1 MRLVRVAGRRGWSVL
16 RRAGRRSES
25 TWSGRGRLL
34 ERSSSLFV
42 VVRSPPSTKGFQG
55 GNACGLQFFRSRPRW
70 VSCSARPLPALPK
83 MARRTARPD
92 RGCRTRTRA
101 PFQVS
106 RERPD
111 MRQANKCR
119 RRAASRESPE
129 PPDTRPVTRTQ
140 PVGKGPEAAP
150 PLRPAPRV
158 ADAFVGQTR
167 VSAAARGRCNQ
178 GQAKRS
184 STLARKLLPSP
195 ARPPRGF
202 SCRRSERAMQAS
214 WPQRAAPPIPLQ
226 RA

>member
-167 VSAAARGRCNQ
+167 VSAAACGRRCNQ
-178 GQAKRS
+178 DQAKRS
-184 STLARKLLPSP
+184 SKLASNWQANCYRAP
-195 ARPPRGF
+195 RPPRGF
-202 SCRRSERAMQAS
+202 FL
-214 WPQRAAPPIPLQ
+214 PPK
-226 RA
+226 